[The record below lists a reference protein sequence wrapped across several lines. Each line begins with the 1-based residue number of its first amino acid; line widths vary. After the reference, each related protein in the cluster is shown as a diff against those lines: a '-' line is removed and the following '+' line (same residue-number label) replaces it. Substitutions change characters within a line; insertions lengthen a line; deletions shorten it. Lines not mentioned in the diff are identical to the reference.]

1 MLTNARRNIF
11 SKWQTCLAAQSTIY
25 LVEPNPGKQ
34 KDRSETKK
42 KTTRRGGQAKGARKV
57 NNSMTQNLI
66 PVKSNEFGELNIL
79 IDDGKELFPATPIAE
94 ALGYSNPHKAIA
106 DHCKNTVK
114 RRTNDSLGRRQEAN
128 YIPEGDVYRLIV
140 RSNLPAAEKF
150 EKWIFEEVLPSIRKT
165 GSYSTKP
172 ELNVKALPS
181 VNHAVS
187 LLHKT
192 FKVAG
197 GNPASLGNMVVS
209 LYRGIGVPVPA
220 LEAKVEEH
228 LFDSEEIAAKI
239 GILSESG
246 KPHSH
251 ATKAVI
257 RDLGFTDDDGT
268 ISTYERNGHSGT
280 VVKYPPSVVDA
291 VIEWFERKNWPRVIV
306 LDKAYKVRYNP

>member
-1 MLTNARRNIF
+1 MSNSIKIF
-11 SKWQTCLAAQSTIY
+11 ENNQFGQIRTVEKDGEPWFVAKDICDALAHSDVSMACSKLSPDEKGTSIVCT
-25 LVEPNPGKQ
+25 PGGKQ
-34 KDRSETKK
+34 K
-42 KTTRRGGQAKGARKV
+42 
-57 NNSMTQNLI
+57 MTIINESGLYALI
-66 PVKSNEFGELNIL
+66 FTSRLEKAQEFRHWV
-79 IDDGKELFPATPIAE
+79 T
-94 ALGYSNPHKAIA
+94 S
-106 DHCKNTVK
+106 
-114 RRTNDSLGRRQEAN
+114 
-128 YIPEGDVYRLIV
+128 
-140 RSNLPAAEKF
+140 
-150 EKWIFEEVLPSIRKT
+150 EVLPSIRKT

-220 LEAKVEEH
+220 LEAKVAEH

-280 VVKYPPSVVDA
+280 VVKYPPNVVDA

>member
-1 MLTNARRNIF
+1 M
-11 SKWQTCLAAQSTIY
+11 
-25 LVEPNPGKQ
+25 
-34 KDRSETKK
+34 TK
-42 KTTRRGGQAKGARKV
+42 
-57 NNSMTQNLI
+57 NLI

-79 IDDGKELFPATPIAE
+79 IEDGKELFPATPIAE

-165 GSYSTKP
+165 GSYSTAP
-172 ELNVKALPS
+172 QLNVKALPS

-197 GNPASLGNMVVS
+197 GNPVSLGNMVVS

-220 LEAKVEEH
+220 LEAPVASI
-228 LFDSEEIAAKI
+228 FMTASQIAERL
-239 GILSESG
+239 GILSLSG
-246 KPHSH
+246 KPHAQFVSGIIG
-251 ATKAVI
+251 VLDVPE
-257 RDLGFTDDDGT
+257 DLTQIMTF
-268 ISTYERNGHSGT
+268 EQNGHSGT
-280 VVKYPPSVVDA
+280 VVQYKPEVGIMVEKYLSDYNFPDSMIVRDRA
-291 VIEWFERKNWPRVIV
+291 YRVQ
-306 LDKAYKVRYNP
+306 YRR